1 MSAVERS
8 RVSVLGVVA
17 LALFVAL
24 VARLG
29 SLQVAGQDEALAQAE
44 SNRIRVVHEPAP
56 RGQILDTAGRV
67 IVGNREAR
75 QVTIDRQALDEAVEY
90 DDEARDDVLTDLATA
105 LSTPDQPIKLETIK
119 TALETNVVD
128 ELAPVPVLDDV
139 DEHLAIR
146 LLERHREFPGI
157 DVDRITVREYPY
169 GLLAA
174 HVLGYVQGVTAE
186 DLVRL
191 EDEGKE
197 YFPNDVI
204 GKVGVERAYEDALR
218 GQPGQRVYEVDADNR
233 IVREVVEESYAP
245 TPGYDVQLTLDIDLQ
260 YAVEVAL
267 STQVDAVS
275 KNDEGAAVVLEPA
288 TGAVLAMASYPTF
301 NPVEFINGISTQRYA
316 ELTGP
321 DSGEPLNNKV
331 IQGNYSPGS
340 TFKPV
345 TALAGLRN
353 DLITTGEVYVDTG
366 VYEVEGCENDS
377 SSCRFQ
383 NAGAEEKGPVNLA
396 QSLTVSSDAY
406 YYRIGDRSWS
416 RRGQIGE
423 APIQDMARELGFDAP
438 TDVDLPFENGG
449 IIYDPELRAQV
460 YEEHP
465 DLYLTGEWRTGDS
478 VNMAIGQGDI
488 QVTPLQLA
496 NAYAALLDDGNVRRP
511 HIGSMVIEEPAGRG
525 NAIIRQQIE
534 PEVVRQVDIP
544 PGWRASIME
553 GLMGV
558 PQEGVGGT
566 AGDAFEGFP
575 FSSFPTGGKTGT
587 VEREG
592 EADSAVYVG
601 FGPAFSGQTPDYVIS
616 VFIPE
621 AAAFGGEVAAPVAR
635 TVFEQLAA
643 AEGLPPAPIRIVD
656 TELLP

>member
-1 MSAVERS
+1 MSAVDRS

-24 VARLG
+24 VARLA
-29 SLQVAGQDEALAQAE
+29 SLQVAGEDDALAQAE

-56 RGQILDTAGRV
+56 RGRILDADRRV

-75 QVTIDRQALDEAVEY
+75 QVAIDRQALDEAVEY
-90 DDEARDDVLTDLATA
+90 DDDARDAVLTELAAVLTTPDEPVTLATV
-105 LSTPDQPIKLETIK
+105 KR
-119 TALETNVVD
+119 ALETNVVD
-128 ELAPVPVLDDV
+128 ELAPVPILDDV
-139 DEHLAIR
+139 EENLAIR

-157 DVDRITVREYPY
+157 EVDRITVREYPY
-169 GLLAA
+169 GQLAA

-204 GKVGVERAYEDALR
+204 GKVGVERSYEDVLR
-218 GQPGQRVYEVDADNR
+218 GEPGQRVYEVDADNR

-245 TPGYDVQLTLDIDLQ
+245 TPGYDVQLTLDMDLQ

-267 STQVDAVS
+267 RSQIEAVS
-275 KNDEGAAVVLEPA
+275 KNNEGSAVVLDPSS
-288 TGAVLAMASYPTF
+288 GAVLAMASYPTF
-301 NPVEFINGISTQRYA
+301 TPSDFINGISTQQYA
-316 ELTGP
+316 LLTGP
-321 DSGEPLNNKV
+321 DSGFPLNNKA

-340 TFKPV
+340 TFKPI

-353 DLITTGEVYVDTG
+353 DLVTAAEVYVDTG

-377 SSCRFQ
+377 STCRFQ
-383 NAGAEEKGPVNLA
+383 NAGAEEKGPVNLS

-406 YYRIGDRSWS
+406 YYRIGDRSWA

-423 APIQDMARELGFDAP
+423 TPIQDMAREFGFDAP

-449 IIYDPELRAQV
+449 IIYDPALRAQV

-496 NAYAALLDDGNVRRP
+496 NAYAALLDDGRVHRP
-511 HIGSMVIEEPAGRG
+511 HIGSMVLEDPPNG
-525 NAIIRQQIE
+525 NAIIRDEIT
-534 PEVVRQVDIP
+534 PEVTRQIAVP
-544 PGWRASIME
+544 AAWRASIME

-558 PQEGVGGT
+558 PQTAVDGT
-566 AGDAFEGFP
+566 AGDAFEEFP

-601 FGPAFSGQTPDYVIS
+601 FGPVVTGQAPDYVMS

-621 AAAFGGEVAAPVAR
+621 AAAFGGEVAAPVVR
-635 TVFEQLAA
+635 SVFEQLAA
-643 AEGLPPAPIRIVD
+643 PEGLPAAPVRIADVD
-656 TELLP
+656 LLP

>member
-1 MSAVERS
+1 MSAVDRS

-24 VARLG
+24 VARLA
-29 SLQVAGQDEALAQAE
+29 SLQVAGEDDALAQAE

-56 RGQILDTAGRV
+56 RGRILDADRRV

-75 QVTIDRQALDEAVEY
+75 QVAIDRQALDEAVEY
-90 DDEARDDVLTDLATA
+90 DDDARDAVLTELAAVLTTPDEPVTLATV
-105 LSTPDQPIKLETIK
+105 KR
-119 TALETNVVD
+119 ALETNVVD
-128 ELAPVPVLDDV
+128 ELAPVPILDDV
-139 DEHLAIR
+139 EENLAIR

-157 DVDRITVREYPY
+157 EVDRITVREYPY
-169 GLLAA
+169 GQLAA
-174 HVLGYVQGVTAE
+174 HVLGYVQGVTVE

-204 GKVGVERAYEDALR
+204 GKVGVERSYEDVLR
-218 GQPGQRVYEVDADNR
+218 GEPGQRVYEVDADNR

-245 TPGYDVQLTLDIDLQ
+245 TPGYDVQLTLDMDLQ

-267 STQVDAVS
+267 RSQIEAVS
-275 KNDEGAAVVLEPA
+275 KNNEGSAVVLDPSS
-288 TGAVLAMASYPTF
+288 GAVLAMASYPTF
-301 NPVEFINGISTQRYA
+301 TPSDFINGISTQQYA
-316 ELTGP
+316 LLTGP
-321 DSGEPLNNKV
+321 DSGFPLNNKA

-340 TFKPV
+340 TFKPI

-353 DLITTGEVYVDTG
+353 DLVTAAEVYVDTG

-377 SSCRFQ
+377 STCRFQ

-406 YYRIGDRSWS
+406 YYRIGDRSWA

-423 APIQDMARELGFDAP
+423 TPIQDMAREFGFDAP

-449 IIYDPELRAQV
+449 IIYDPALRAQV

-496 NAYAALLDDGNVRRP
+496 NAYAALLDDGRVHRP
-511 HIGSMVIEEPAGRG
+511 HIGSMVLEDPPNG
-525 NAIIRQQIE
+525 NAIIRDEIT
-534 PEVVRQVDIP
+534 PEVTRQIAVP
-544 PGWRASIME
+544 AAWRASIME

-558 PQEGVGGT
+558 PQTAVDGT
-566 AGDAFEGFP
+566 AGDAFEEFP

-601 FGPAFSGQTPDYVIS
+601 FGPVVTGQAPDYVMS

-621 AAAFGGEVAAPVAR
+621 AAAFGGEVAAPVVR
-635 TVFEQLAA
+635 SVFEQLAA
-643 AEGLPPAPIRIVD
+643 PEGLPAAPVRIADVD
-656 TELLP
+656 LLP